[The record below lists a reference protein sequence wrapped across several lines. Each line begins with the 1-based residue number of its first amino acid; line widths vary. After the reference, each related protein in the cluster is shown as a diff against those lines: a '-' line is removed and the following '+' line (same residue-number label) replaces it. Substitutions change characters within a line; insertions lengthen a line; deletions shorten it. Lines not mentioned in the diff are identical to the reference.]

1 MLDALS
7 VAQARE
13 FVDLLPE
20 GIEAEV
26 DQGGVNLSG
35 GQRQRLAMARCIVR
49 DPLIYLFDDS
59 FSALDYTTDARL
71 RAALAER
78 TQDRTVVIVAQR
90 ISTII
95 DADRIVVMDGGQV
108 VGIGTHDQLIDECE
122 AYQQIVSSQV
132 ALEDVR

>member
-1 MLDALS
+1 MDALT

-20 GIEAEV
+20 GLEASV

-35 GQRQRLAMARCIVR
+35 GQRQRLAIARCLVR

-71 RAALAER
+71 RAALVQRTRER
-78 TQDRTVVIVAQR
+78 TVIIVAQR
-90 ISTII
+90 VSTIM
-95 DADRIVVMDGGQV
+95 DADRIVVLDGGRV
-108 VGIGTHDQLIDECE
+108 VGIGRHAELLETCE
-122 AYQQIVSSQV
+122 AYREIVASQV
-132 ALEDVR
+132 ALEDVA